1 MNINPEV
8 LSEIRNL
15 VKDKIHSVE
24 ICIDGQ
30 WHAGLIHEVSVED
43 DTVSVSTTFG
53 SIAELEFVATAV
65 RIRDAEG
72 NVVAEHV
79 QDYSKTVNS
88 GLYLSIKIPI
98 KEV

>member
-30 WHAGLIHEVSVED
+30 WHAGTIQNISID
-43 DTVSVSTTFG
+43 SDTVGVVATFG
-53 SIAELEFVATAV
+53 NIADQEFTATAV
-65 RIRDAEG
+65 RITDSEG
-72 NVVAEHV
+72 NMVAEHI
-79 QDYSKTVNS
+79 QNYSKTVNS
-88 GLYLSIKIPI
+88 GLYISIKIPI